1 MDVKVIVMPRRTWT
15 QRQKPRGKLVAKS
28 HPERKR
34 GTCHHLPVTRVII
47 HHVPLS
53 RSAFVFASAAAVR
66 QTRRTPHRDRLET
79 GSALVPS
86 PSPCDPP
93 PPRQRRSSLSA
104 AEGAQLPK
112 SSGKPSG
119 GSGERHVGPARSL
132 FASPVSAR
140 RELRVDAARAP
151 LRPTDA
157 PHLRDPFLPYT
168 PYISQPGPIA
178 KRGERPPPG
187 VRPSSRRSRPSQRAA
202 RRSPHRL
209 ARVARASEQRC
220 RPPSALDEGRAR
232 RQGRRRRTLRQSP
245 ELTDFLTETGPVR
258 PLAPAEG
265 EESLQPPGFT
275 PRKKHLGGRVR
286 NSAQGRG
293 KKNTPPP

>member
-1 MDVKVIVMPRRTWT
+1 MSSLTRYP
-15 QRQKPRGKLVAKS
+15 
-28 HPERKR
+28 
-34 GTCHHLPVTRVII
+34 CHHPSRTLVTLSLCLCLGGGGPTDSPDASSGPPRDGLRFGTFPVSLRPSPASPAAIE
-47 HHVPLS
+47 PLS
-53 RSAFVFASAAAVR
+53 RR
-66 QTRRTPHRDRLET
+66 GGTITEIER
-79 GSALVPS
+79 
-86 PSPCDPP
+86 
-93 PPRQRRSSLSA
+93 
-104 AEGAQLPK
+104 
-112 SSGKPSG
+112 KPSG

-232 RQGRRRRTLRQSP
+232 RQGRRRTFRT
-245 ELTDFLTETGPVR
+245 
-258 PLAPAEG
+258 A
-265 EESLQPPGFT
+265 
-275 PRKKHLGGRVR
+275 R
-286 NSAQGRG
+286 NA
-293 KKNTPPP
+293 